1 MQIKQLA
8 AQRFRNLQN
17 FVLEPSPDCNV
28 IIGSNAQGKT
38 NVLEAIWLFTGSK
51 SFRGAKDR
59 EMVAFEQQDAV
70 LQMDF
75 FAAGRDQT
83 AQITVD
89 KGRTA
94 TLNELKLSSPSK
106 MAGVFC
112 GVVFSPTHLQ
122 LIKQGPQERRHF
134 IDAAYC
140 QLRPGYLAVLTEY
153 LHTLQQRNT
162 LLKDSRYNSQVL
174 DLLDIFSERLA
185 SSAVKVWAARSAY
198 VQKLA
203 PQAAE
208 IYGGISRQTER
219 FNLVYQNSAN
229 IEQLPPEQ
237 QKQAFLQAL
246 DACREQDLA
255 MGYTTIGPHRDD
267 LLVTVDGNCARA
279 YASQGQQRSA
289 VLALKLAEASLL
301 RQVTGEQ
308 PVALLDD
315 VMSELDPMRQEY
327 ILNHIRDW
335 QVFITCCDPSALLR
349 MKSGKQF
356 HMEQGVL
363 MPS

>member
-1 MQIKQLA
+1 MQIKRLQA
-8 AQRFRNLQN
+8 EGFRNLSS
-17 FVLEPSPDCNV
+17 LLIEPASDCNV
-28 IIGSNAQGKT
+28 IIGENAQGKT

-51 SFRGAKDR
+51 SFRGAKDK
-59 EMVAFEQQDAV
+59 EMIAFDQTGAS

-83 AQITVD
+83 AKLLID
-89 KGRTA
+89 KGRNA
-94 TLNELKLSSPSK
+94 VLNDIRLPSASKL
-106 MAGVFC
+106 AGSFC

-140 QLRPGYLAVLTEY
+140 QLRPGYLTVLSEY

-162 LLKDSRYNSQVL
+162 VLKDSRRHREL
-174 DLLDIFSERLA
+174 DDLLDIFSDRLA
-185 SSAVKVWAARSAY
+185 SCAVKVWAARTAY

-203 PQAAE
+203 PIAAE
-208 IYGGISRQTER
+208 IYGGISGHREK
-219 FNLVYQNSAN
+219 LDIVYQNTVQLQQATPE
-229 IEQLPPEQ
+229 EQKSL
-237 QKQAFLQAL
+237 FLKAL
-246 DACREQDLA
+246 AENRDQDAA
-255 MGYTTIGPHRDD
+255 MGFTTVGPHRDD
-267 LLVTVDGNCARA
+267 LQVTVDGNCARSF
-279 YASQGQQRSA
+279 ASQGQQRSA

-301 RQVTGEQ
+301 RAVTGEQ

-315 VMSELDPMRQEY
+315 VMSELDPFRQEY

-349 MKSGKQF
+349 MNSGKQF
-356 HMEQGVL
+356 HMKQGKL
-363 MPS
+363 LQG

>member
-1 MQIKQLA
+1 MQIKQLT
-8 AQRFRNLQN
+8 AQRFRNLQD
-17 FVLEPSPDCNV
+17 FTLQPSPDCNV
-28 IIGSNAQGKT
+28 IIGPNAQGKT

-59 EMVAFEQQDAV
+59 EMIAFDQQNA
-70 LQMDF
+70 LLKMGF
-75 FAAGRDQT
+75 FAAQRDQT
-83 AQITVD
+83 ADIVIE

-112 GVVFSPTHLQ
+112 GVVFSPAHLQ

-140 QLRPGYLAVLTEY
+140 QLRPGYLSVLSEY

-162 LLKDSRYNSQVL
+162 LLKDSRHNSQVL
-174 DLLDIFSERLA
+174 DLLDIFSDRLA
-185 SSAVKVWAARSAY
+185 TGAVKVWAARQAY
-198 VQKLA
+198 IQKLA

-208 IYGGISRQTER
+208 IYGGISRQTEK
-219 FNLVYQNSAN
+219 LEISYQNSAN
-229 IEQLPPEQ
+229 IQQIPPEQ
-237 QKQAFLQAL
+237 QKEAFLSAL
-246 DACREQDLA
+246 SACREQDLA
-255 MGYTTIGPHRDD
+255 MGFTTIGPHRDD
-267 LLVTVDGNCARA
+267 LSVTVDGNCARA

-308 PVALLDD
+308 PIALLDD

-356 HMEQGVL
+356 HMKQGVL
-363 MPS
+363 IEQ